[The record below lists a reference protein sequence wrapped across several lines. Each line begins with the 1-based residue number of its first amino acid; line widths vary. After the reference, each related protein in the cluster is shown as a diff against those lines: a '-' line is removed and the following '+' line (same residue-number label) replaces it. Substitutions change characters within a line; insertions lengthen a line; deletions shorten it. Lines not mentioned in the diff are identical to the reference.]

1 MAVAECPEPCALP
14 IVFVPGIMGSR
25 LRRRG
30 GPLVWDPD
38 NAIDWNPFA
47 ESQGSL
53 AANAL
58 SGAAAKRRAL
68 VAAPG
73 QPHTS
78 TYLQVDRGRV
88 GGNLTQTR
96 IDRGWG
102 GVYQSSYYSFLAW
115 MDMTAQQPASG
126 QVPRGCHA
134 VRYEVFAHPYNWT
147 DDNRNSAR
155 GLQQTV
161 AQAVADTTAKWAHM
175 PEVRILKPVI
185 VTHSMGGL
193 VSRAYTQILGG
204 AGDVHGVIHG
214 AMPTEGSPATYKRM
228 LSGFEGVS
236 SIVLGYD
243 QAQVTATAGNMPGA
257 LQLLPTRRHVSVDRS
272 QNWLRLIRRN
282 GSLRSSFPQ
291 GDPYREI
298 YSRPPPIWWRLIHE
312 RFLDP
317 QGDATGRAARAQS
330 MLQVAKARSFDQAL
344 ASNSFHPN
352 TRMFYSDDSDHLCWD
367 KVEWKQSASEDAVTP
382 GQTFDNNRQGQ
393 MQWGRWY
400 NPPSMGM
407 GMPARPVFLAN
418 TRYRIEDADAPG
430 DETVHAGSGRHARGP
445 MSVATRRGFEH
456 QNAYGEHFIRPLMA
470 EWLFDM
476 VLEQL

>member
-38 NAIDWNPFA
+38 NSIDWNPFA

-58 SGAAAKRRAL
+58 SGASAKRRAL
-68 VAAPG
+68 VGAPG

-78 TYLQVDRGRV
+78 RYLQVDRGVV
-88 GGNLTQTR
+88 GGSLTQER

-102 GVYQSSYYSFLAW
+102 GVFQGSYLGFLTW

-147 DDNRNSAR
+147 DDNRTSAQ
-155 GLQQTV
+155 GLARTV

-175 PEVRILKPVI
+175 PEVRILKPVL

-193 VSRAYTQILGG
+193 VARAYTQIRGG

-214 AMPTEGSPATYKRM
+214 AMPTDGSPATYKRM
-228 LSGFEGVS
+228 LSGFEGVAS
-236 SIVLGYD
+236 VVLGFN
-243 QAQVTATAGNMPGA
+243 QGQVTATAGNMPGA
-257 LQLLPTRRHVSVDRS
+257 LQLLPNSRHKSVDGS
-272 QNWLRLIRRN
+272 TNWLRLVGRSGNRRA
-282 GSLRSSFPQ
+282 SYPR
-291 GDPYREI
+291 GDAYREI
-298 YSRPPPIWWRLIHE
+298 YTEARQWWRLIHE
-312 RFLDP
+312 RYLDP
-317 QGDATGRAARAQS
+317 QGDPTGRAARAQS
-330 MLQVAKARSFDQAL
+330 MTQIAKARSFDQAL
-344 ASNSFHPN
+344 AGNAFHPN
-352 TRMFYSDDSDHLCWD
+352 TRMFYSDDQGHLCWD
-367 KVEWKQSASEDAVTP
+367 KVEWRQTSRNDTP
-382 GQTFDNNRQGQ
+382 AAGQTMNNTGHGEIE
-393 MQWGRWY
+393 WGEWVH
-400 NPPSMGM
+400 PIGIGM
-407 GMPARPVFLAN
+407 GMPVGPTFVAS
-418 TRYRIEDADAPG
+418 TRYEIQDADAPG
-430 DETVHAGSGRHARGP
+430 DATVHAGSGIHVSGP

-456 QNAYGEHFIRPLMA
+456 QEAYGESHIRPLMA

-476 VLEQL
+476 VMEQL